1 MVARIRVL
9 LVDDHNLVRAG
20 IRVLLE
26 RFSDIE
32 IVGEASNGQQALDL
46 IETHR
51 PDLVLADI
59 AMPILSG
66 LELTHRIAETF
77 PEIRVLILSMYAHES
92 YVHATLRGGAAGYLL
107 KDAAR
112 EELLTAIRTVAQ
124 GETYLSSQISA
135 LLLKDDVVGERLEE
149 RPLDRL
155 SSRQLQ
161 VLKLIAEG
169 LTTKQIALAL
179 NISIKTV
186 ETHRARLM
194 ERLDIYEVASLV
206 RFAIRS
212 GLIKLDEL

>member
-1 MVARIRVL
+1 L

-51 PDLVLADI
+51 PDIVLADI

-77 PEIRVLILSMYAHES
+77 PETRVLILSMYAHES
-92 YVHATLRGGAAGYLL
+92 YVQATLRAGAAGYLL

-124 GETYLSSQISA
+124 GETYLSSQISP
-135 LLLKDDVVGERLEE
+135 LLMRDDVGGEHLE

-155 SSRQLQ
+155 SPRQLQ

-169 LTTKQIALAL
+169 RTTKQIALAL

-186 ETHRARLM
+186 ETHRTRLM
-194 ERLDIYEVASLV
+194 ERLEIYEVASLV
-206 RFAIRS
+206 RFAIKS

>member
-1 MVARIRVL
+1 
-9 LVDDHNLVRAG
+9 
-20 IRVLLE
+20 
-26 RFSDIE
+26 
-32 IVGEASNGQQALDL
+32 
-46 IETHR
+46 
-51 PDLVLADI
+51 
-59 AMPILSG
+59 
-66 LELTHRIAETF
+66 
-77 PEIRVLILSMYAHES
+77 
-92 YVHATLRGGAAGYLL
+92 LL

-112 EELLTAIRTVAQ
+112 EELLTAIRSVAQ

-135 LLLKDDVVGERLEE
+135 LLMRDDVVGEHLEE

-155 SSRQLQ
+155 SPRQLQ